1 MSLIGRCGKRS
12 CSAAGTE
19 AMAAISKAIEAAK
32 AAGHRRQSVNA
43 TIVSSPQ
50 ILVVGPRPRPLR
62 VDDDAAKQPLFVF
75 RARLAGHVNGII

>member
-1 MSLIGRCGKRS
+1 
-12 CSAAGTE
+12 
-19 AMAAISKAIEAAK
+19 MAAISKAIEAAK

-50 ILVVGPRPRPLR
+50 ILVVGPRARLLR

-75 RARLAGHVNGII
+75 RARLAGHANGII

>member
-1 MSLIGRCGKRS
+1 
-12 CSAAGTE
+12 
-19 AMAAISKAIEAAK
+19 MAAISKPIELAM
-32 AAGHRRQSVNA
+32 AAGHRRQSANA

-50 ILVVGPRPRPLR
+50 ALVVGPRARPLH